1 MYGELFFSG
10 RFSGKREQAIFGFWN
25 SHLYI
30 LKKTVLCFWLIVKN
44 NLKRGFNVFFN
55 IEGRHIKKAFLI

>member
-25 SHLYI
+25 SHIYI
-30 LKKTVLCFWLIVKN
+30 LKKTVYRLRIYIKNGFLMCFPSILKN
-44 NLKRGFNVFFN
+44 T
-55 IEGRHIKKAFLI
+55 IKQRF